1 MGFSGLWGEYWATAG
16 ILLGDR
22 LARPGE
28 PGLAVGAGAGAGE
41 GGRVLFQVVF
51 RFLLAGVIVFVVS
64 DISVFVV
71 ALRVPSLII
80 MAAAVAAVSSVWA
93 WAGNRKELAI
103 IKNKSAQHVLET
115 NPRKTK
121 QPFHASRV
129 DQAQSQWSDMSR
141 NDRAAYQLHSCQ
153 ASVDS
158 RPTDGNDRE
167 HFLPYTLSLTG
178 SAPDAADAG
187 QLGEAARDTR
197 ASAAAAV
204 GFRRSRRL
212 FRVAAVASISSW
224 PLAFVLAERC
234 SLGRCGSGCWRATE
248 PASLP
253 ASHR

>member
-64 DISVFVV
+64 DISVLVV

-93 WAGNRKELAI
+93 WAGNWKELAI

-121 QPFHASRV
+121 LPFHASRV
-129 DQAQSQWSDMSR
+129 DQAQSQWSGMSR

-153 ASVDS
+153 ASVVPAQLTETTGNIFS
-158 RPTDGNDRE
+158 PT
-167 HFLPYTLSLTG
+167 HFHLPAVLQMQRTLAS
-178 SAPDAADAG
+178 SARLPEIPG
-187 QLGEAARDTR
+187 RLPRR
-197 ASAAAAV
+197 RSASAGAA
-204 GFRRSRRL
+204 G
-212 FRVAAVASISSW
+212 SS
-224 PLAFVLAERC
+224 
-234 SLGRCGSGCWRATE
+234 
-248 PASLP
+248 ASL
-253 ASHR
+253 R

>member
-1 MGFSGLWGEYWATAG
+1 M
-16 ILLGDR
+16 
-22 LARPGE
+22 ARPGE

-121 QPFHASRV
+121 PPFHASHV
-129 DQAQSQWSDMSR
+129 DQAQSQWSGMSR

-224 PLAFVLAERC
+224 PLAIAFVLAKV
-234 SLGRCGSGCWRATE
+234 LGR
-248 PASLP
+248 
-253 ASHR
+253 